1 MKTKQRIDISKS
13 PSADRLQEVFNMYG
27 VTGTE
32 AALGLIES
40 GQQSIE
46 WVGRHSWWEQVA
58 RGSYPAW

>member
-1 MKTKQRIDISKS
+1 
-13 PSADRLQEVFNMYG
+13 MYG